1 MSPNRAE
8 EDSHAPI
15 LANTAEPNPDF
26 YGFLVYNLDFVNL
39 AISELE
45 IPRNGISN
53 RNTTDVSRPIGDIHR
68 SRGNRPLNWLDV

>member
-15 LANTAEPNPDF
+15 LANTAEPNPHF
-26 YGFLVYNLDFVNL
+26 YGFLVYNPDLVNL

-45 IPRNGISN
+45 IRRNGLSN
-53 RNTTDVSRPIGDIHR
+53 RHTTDISRPVGDIHR
-68 SRGNRPLNWLDV
+68 CRGNRPLNWLDV

>member
-26 YGFLVYNLDFVNL
+26 YGFLVYNLDLVNL

-45 IPRNGISN
+45 IRRNGFSN
-53 RNTTDVSRPIGDIHR
+53 RHTTDVSRPIGDIHGC
-68 SRGNRPLNWLDV
+68 RGNRPLNWLDV

>member
-15 LANTAEPNPDF
+15 LANTAEPNPHF
-26 YGFLVYNLDFVNL
+26 YGFLVYNLDLVNL

-45 IPRNGISN
+45 IRRNGFSN
-53 RNTTDVSRPIGDIHR
+53 RHTTDVSRPIGDIHR
-68 SRGNRPLNWLDV
+68 CRGNRPLNWLDV